1 MPPLTPA
8 DPSPLTL
15 TALYM
20 AGILAGYALLTAP
33 EEWQRTWRTVRQ
45 AWTRRRGG

>member
-1 MPPLTPA
+1 MSSFGPA

-20 AGILAGYALLTAP
+20 AGILAGYALVTAP
-33 EEWQRTWRTVRQ
+33 EEWQRAWDTVRR
-45 AWTRRRGG
+45 AWTSRRGG